1 MAIKTSNNLISVI
14 ITKNN
19 YKGIVLLSKRSIR
32 QNFLIQLIIA
42 SAALIFIFSS
52 ILFFYIEKSIYEEKH
67 QVLLQY
73 AKNISNNKA
82 LFYMNADTGDTLL
95 GLDIEIIYLKKAH
108 QDMDLYE
115 KTEGIHTYLTLIYPF
130 NLETLSYLK
139 ITKEISQTKRIL
151 DKILNYIFVINIAG
165 FLFIILYAIALS
177 KMLITPIKTLNTRL
191 SDMNEHLIRPIKVK
205 ELPTEFEPLGETINH
220 LITRIQNFVKYQ
232 KELFIGT
239 AHELKTPLAVIKLKN
254 QVTLIKKRTPE
265 EYIDALK
272 VTNKTIDE
280 MNKIVS
286 NILNIGRQEGAQ
298 LEKPVEVDIIK
309 FLEEKANNFK
319 LLAENEGKELRMSFE
334 PSGFMANIQ
343 LSLLNQIIQNF
354 LQNALKFTSV
364 EGVVTLKSSQDDV
377 GLLIEVIDEG
387 CGIDES
393 IDLFAPFKRQG
404 NKSGVGLGL
413 FLAKSAA
420 DALGAEITI
429 KNRVDKINGTVASLQ
444 LNSKLSCT
452 LPRKKR

>member
-1 MAIKTSNNLISVI
+1 M
-14 ITKNN
+14 IT
-19 YKGIVLLSKRSIR
+19 KRSIR
-32 QNFLIQLIIA
+32 QNFLIQLIFA

-52 ILFFYIEKSIYEEKH
+52 ILYFYIEKSIYEEKH

-82 LFYMNADTGDTLL
+82 IFHMNADNGDTLL

-108 QDMDLYE
+108 QEMDLYE

-151 DKILNYIFVINIAG
+151 DKILNYIFVINIVG
-165 FLFIILYAIALS
+165 FILIIIYAIALS
-177 KMLITPIKTLNTRL
+177 KMLISPIETLSKRL
-191 SDMNEHLIRPIKVK
+191 SDMNEHLMRPIKVE
-205 ELPTEFEPLGETINH
+205 ELPTEFEPLGVTLNH

-254 QVTLIKKRTPE
+254 QVTLIKKRSPE
-265 EYIDALK
+265 EYIEALQ

-280 MNKIVS
+280 MNIIVS

-298 LEKPVEVDIIK
+298 LEKPVEVDVIL
-309 FLEEKANNFK
+309 FLREKADNFK
-319 LLAENEGKELRMSFE
+319 LLAENEGKELLMNFE
-334 PSGFMANIQ
+334 PSGFMANLQ

-354 LQNALKFTSV
+354 VQNALKFTSI
-364 EGVVTLKSSQDDV
+364 EGTVTLRSSQDDF

-393 IDLFAPFKRQG
+393 VDLFAPFKRQG

-413 FLAKSAA
+413 FLAQSAA
-420 DALGAEITI
+420 DALGAKIDI
-429 KNRVDKINGTVASLQ
+429 KNRVDGVEGTVASLQ

-452 LPRKKR
+452 LPRRKR